1 MSRFVDRIRH
11 QFSDARPAKR
21 AGLILLALAAFTV
34 VGTSAWAYWTTIGH
48 GTASATTGTLNAP
61 SAPATSVS
69 GPGTVHLSWTGSAL
83 SNDTPAQ
90 GYYVTRSSGPAP
102 ATCGT
107 PTAPLAAM
115 ACDDTGVADGT
126 YTYTVTAVYGSW
138 TATSPASDPPVTVV
152 NDSTPPVVT
161 VTSVNGSARTF
172 PYSTNVDVT
181 SFGGSCGTL
190 TGDSTMVTPLL
201 NGAATA
207 PATATCDSGTWT
219 LTLTT
224 ALSTDGSRT
233 LSARQSDAAGNTGTA
248 PGQTVTIDKTA
259 PLVSVTSVNGS
270 VRTFPYFTNANVTS
284 IGGTC
289 GTLTGDLATV
299 SPLIGGF
306 ATVPATTT
314 CGSGTWSLTL
324 TTALSTEGSQTLSA
338 TQSDAAGNTGTAP
351 SQTLARDT
359 TPPSVTVNQKL
370 GQADPTNVLPMLWTV
385 TFSEPVTGFDAT
397 DLTRGGTATGGTVS
411 VTGSGAS
418 YEISLSGTPTNGST
432 TFSIA
437 ASRALDLAGNNNT
450 ASTSTDNSIS
460 YDTTPPSVTVNQKL
474 GQADPTNV
482 LPMLWTVTFSEPVTG
497 FDATDLTRGGT
508 ATGGTVS
515 VTGSGASYEISLS
528 GTPTNGST
536 TFSIA
541 ASRALDLA
549 GNNNTASTSTDNSI
563 SYDTTAPTV
572 VSMVMQDTNT
582 NGKVDR
588 VLVTFSEPLVSSTAA
603 TPPWT
608 LANVPSGGSLTS
620 VSTSGVVATLVLTE
634 GVSAADTSVG
644 SFTVA
649 LVTDVTGIRD
659 AAGNQSSFSAMTP
672 TDGAGPVAI
681 AATNSD
687 ANGKMENGDTLGI
700 TFSEALSGFVAGPT
714 GTATQDR
721 NGNSSPTLNVP
732 ILFSGNPTISDTYQT
747 KSSQTTATTTRTL
760 SGDGKTVLITLSA
773 GSGLSNATAGTGTL
787 AVTPVVTGL
796 HDASGN
802 PAIAASVTFTRLW

>member
-460 YDTTPPSVTVNQKL
+460 YDTT
-474 GQADPTNV
+474 
-482 LPMLWTVTFSEPVTG
+482 
-497 FDATDLTRGGT
+497 
-508 ATGGTVS
+508 
-515 VTGSGASYEISLS
+515 
-528 GTPTNGST
+528 
-536 TFSIA
+536 
-541 ASRALDLA
+541 
-549 GNNNTASTSTDNSI
+549 
-563 SYDTTAPTV
+563 APTV